1 MRSCTVIIPVYN
13 SFAETE
19 TCLRSVL
26 RSTDSPYRVLVI
38 DDASPA
44 GDLREY
50 LPGDILGHPRIQVV
64 RNAQNLGFVKSCN
77 QGMRDAGEDDVVLLN
92 SDTEVTAGWLD
103 RLRRAAYSSPKIGT
117 VTPLTNNGEL
127 VSVPE
132 FFSANQLPPGYRLEE
147 FALLVQRCSARQYVE
162 VPTCVGFCVYIKR
175 ELLARIG
182 LFDEES
188 FGRGYGEENDFSCR
202 AQAAGYVDVVDD
214 ATYVFHHGET
224 SFQGDKAQLSA
235 QHLDILE
242 KKHPGYQARIKEFAR
257 LNPLRDIQSRIRTA
271 MLRRWS
277 QQAEFSLL
285 HVLHKQPFV
294 EASDRLP
301 GGVEYHVAD
310 LVRTVP
316 GAAHWSLWADGS
328 VYCLQAH
335 VPGTEV
341 IYRFGKTDFDIG
353 QLINRKLFDTVHLH
367 HASAFPYPQLAEAL
381 KRHGRY
387 FVSLHDFALCC
398 PNTNLIDSRGR
409 LCNLDGC
416 ERNCCRAAGEVSE
429 LRAITADLFQG
440 AAAVFH
446 FSQSTRTHYARCVG
460 DAYRWNLLPHGTT
473 LPLGGAAGLSQ
484 PERPQPGP
492 GEPFKV
498 AFLGGIS
505 MIKGA
510 ALVQQLAAQRK
521 LPDGTPVEWHLAGL
535 YDGRLHSNVI
545 NHGRYQREQ
554 LPELL
559 AQIAP
564 HLVAILSLCPETYC
578 YTLDEAWACGVP
590 VLVTP
595 QGAPPER
602 VQKYGCGWVLD
613 ALDVPAVMARLQDIV
628 RNWPQYGEVRRR
640 IADLDLG
647 DVAAAGTQYLGVYR
661 KTCRRGRRARIAFV
675 LKQLEQLR
683 QGFPCRV
690 PRSRLVAGYVING
703 SMQLLE
709 RTGARPAAARM
720 AARILPIRVKQLIR
734 DLRLDAA
741 GGH

>member
-1 MRSCTVIIPVYN
+1 MRSCTIIIPVYN

-19 TCLRSVL
+19 ACLRSVL
-26 RSTDSPYRVLVI
+26 RSSESPYRVLVI
-38 DDASPA
+38 DDASPD
-44 GDLREY
+44 GELREH
-50 LPGDILGHPRIQVV
+50 LPADILGHPRLAVV
-64 RNAQNLGFVKSCN
+64 RNQENLGFVKSCN
-77 QGMRDAGEDDVVLLN
+77 RGMRSAAHDDVILLN
-92 SDTEVTAGWLD
+92 SDTEVTAGWLG
-103 RLRRAAYSSPKIGT
+103 RLRQAAYSSPRIGT

-127 VSVPE
+127 ASVPE
-132 FFSANQLPPGYRLEE
+132 FFAANQLPAGCSLEE
-147 FALLVQRCSARQYVE
+147 FAVLVQRCSQRQYVE

-175 ELLARIG
+175 ELLGRIG
-182 LFDEES
+182 LFDEER

-202 AQAAGYVDVVDD
+202 AQAAGYVDIVDD
-214 ATYVFHHGET
+214 ATYVFHHGQT
-224 SFQGDKAQLSA
+224 SFQGDKALLA
-235 QHLDILE
+235 VEHLGVLE
-242 KKHPGYQARIKEFAR
+242 KKHPGYKARINEFAR
-257 LNPLRDIQSRIRTA
+257 RNPLREIQLRIRAA

-294 EASDRLP
+294 EASERLP

-328 VYCLQAH
+328 AYCLQAH
-335 VPGTEV
+335 VPGIEV
-341 IYRFGKTDFDIG
+341 IYRFAKTDFDIG
-353 QLINRKLFDTVHLH
+353 QLIDRKLFDAIHLH
-367 HASAFPYPQLAEAL
+367 HASAFAYPLLTQAL

-398 PNTNLIDSRGR
+398 PNTNLIDNRGR
-409 LCNLDGC
+409 LCDLGGC
-416 ERNCCRAAGEVSE
+416 EGTCCRAAGEVTA
-429 LRAITADLFQG
+429 LRATTAALLHG

-460 DAYRWNLLPHGTT
+460 DAYRWTLLPHGAT
-473 LPLGGAAGLSQ
+473 LPVGGKVR
-484 PERPQPGP
+484 RPQPDWPPPGP
-492 GEPFKV
+492 GQPLKV

-510 ALVQQLAAQRK
+510 ALVEQLAAQRE
-521 LPDGTPVEWHLAGL
+521 LPDGTPVQWHLAGL
-535 YDGRLHSNVI
+535 YDGRLHNNVVD
-545 NHGRYQREQ
+545 HGRYQREQ

-559 AQIAP
+559 AEMAP

-602 VQKYGCGWVLD
+602 VQKYGCGWVLQS
-613 ALDVPAVMARLQDIV
+613 LDVPAVVACLQDIV
-628 RNWPQYGEVRRR
+628 HNWRQYGEVRRR
-640 IADLDLG
+640 IAGLELG
-647 DVAAAGTQYLGVYR
+647 DAVAAGGQYLGVYR
-661 KTCRRGRRARIAFV
+661 KTCRRGRRDRTAFV
-675 LKQLEQLR
+675 LKRLEQLQ

-690 PRSRLVAGYVING
+690 PRSRWLAGHVLNG
-703 SMQLLE
+703 SMQVLE
-709 RTGARPAAARM
+709 RTGVRPAAARL

-734 DLRLDAA
+734 DLRVDAA